1 MSALPPIPALDV
13 SGDVKTCCADLYAS
27 DAVRWLLGE
36 ELHPG
41 GERTTLRLAEL
52 AGLEPGERVVDVATG
67 AGASARLLARTFGV
81 QVVGVEL
88 AAETVERARRQ
99 TADDRVRFARG
110 DAEALPLREGTFDV
124 AMSECSLCTFPDKR
138 RAVAEMARVVRTGG
152 RIAIADVTA
161 DAGSLPERLRTAAAA
176 VACVADAREEHGYVE
191 LLEAADCEVV
201 ARERHDEDLVAML
214 DRVEAR
220 LRVARMLAKPG
231 EQRDRVREAVELVRL
246 AQVEAR
252 SGMLGYVLLVARTVG
267 R

>member
-1 MSALPPIPALDV
+1 MSALPPIPAV

-27 DAVRWLLGE
+27 DAVRWLLGD

-52 AGLEPGERVVDVATG
+52 AGLEPGERVVDVAAG
-67 AGASARLLARTFGV
+67 PGASARLLARACGV
-81 QVVGVEL
+81 EVVGVEL
-88 AAETVERARRQ
+88 ASATVERARRQ
-99 TADDRVRFARG
+99 TADDRVQFACG
-110 DAEALPLREGTFDV
+110 DAEALPLRDRTFDV

-138 RAVAEMARVVRTGG
+138 RAVAEMARVVRPNG

-161 DAGSLPERLRTAAAA
+161 DAGSLPEPLRTAAAA
-176 VACVADAREEHGYVE
+176 VACVADAREERGYVE
-191 LLEAADCEVV
+191 LLEAADCEVI
-201 ARERHDEDLVAML
+201 ARERRDDDLLAML

-220 LRVARMLAKPG
+220 LRVARMLAAPG

-246 AQVEAR
+246 AQAEAR
-252 SGMLGYVLLVARTVG
+252 SGTLGYVLLVARTAG

>member
-1 MSALPPIPALDV
+1 MSALPPIPALHA
-13 SGDVKTCCADLYAS
+13 SGNVKACCAELYAS
-27 DAVRWLLGE
+27 DAVRWLLGD

-52 AGLEPGERVVDVATG
+52 ARLDPSERVVDVAAG
-67 AGASARLLARTFGV
+67 PGASARLLARTFGV

-88 AAETVERARRQ
+88 AAATVERARRQ
-99 TADDRVRFARG
+99 TANARVRFVCG
-110 DAEALPLREGTFDV
+110 DAEELPLRDGTFDV

-138 RAVAEMARVVRTGG
+138 RAVAEMARVVRPDG

-161 DAGSLPERLRTAAAA
+161 DTGALPERLRTAAAA
-176 VACVADAREEHGYVE
+176 VACVADARDEVGYVE
-191 LLEAADCEVV
+191 LLEGEGCEVI
-201 ARERHDEDLVAML
+201 ARERRDEDLLSML

-220 LRVARMLAKPG
+220 LRVARMLAEPG

-246 AQVEAR
+246 AQAEAR
-252 SGMLGYVLLVARTVG
+252 GGRLGYVLLVARVS